1 MKKYYLVTFQY
12 SESTY
17 CSNIAIA
24 ETEEAVKAHYSKY
37 GYVNIQEAT
46 ESDIQ
51 EAKRKNK
58 PFIKCETPEQEK
70 ATEENPKTSD
80 RPNFADDLEKWT
92 NGASASNKIIEAYNS
107 GKITLF
113 EALENIEKSHTEDA
127 RKDPD
132 IIAMRIYNL
141 DIFGN
146 RDNDITPENIKTYI
160 EADPLETI
168 LYLLDMV
175 EEMQA

>member
-1 MKKYYLVTFQY
+1 MKGYYNVHFQY
-12 SESTY
+12 SETTY
-17 CSNIAIA
+17 CSNIAHA
-24 ETEEAVKAHYSKY
+24 ESIQDVEKHYNKY
-37 GYVNIQEAT
+37 SWVSVEEAT

-51 EAKRKNK
+51 EAKRKGK
-58 PFIKCETPEQEK
+58 PIVEIETPTQEE
-70 ATEENPKTSD
+70 ATEEKPETSD

-92 NGASASNKIIEAYNS
+92 QGASASNSVIEAYNK
-107 GKITLF
+107 GLITLF

-132 IIAMRIYNL
+132 IIATRIYNL

-146 RDNDITPENIKTYI
+146 RDNDITPENIKAYI
-160 EADPLETI
+160 ESDPLETI

-175 EEMQA
+175 EDMQA

>member
-1 MKKYYLVTFQY
+1 MKKYYLVTFHY

-37 GYVNIQEAT
+37 DYVNIQEAT

-58 PFIKCETPEQEK
+58 PFIECETPEQEK
-70 ATEENPKTSD
+70 ATEEKPKTSD

-92 NGASASNKIIEAYNS
+92 NGTSASKKIIEAYNR
-107 GKITLF
+107 GIITLF
-113 EALENIEKSHTEDA
+113 EALENIEKSHIEDTK
-127 RKDPD
+127 KDPEN
-132 IIAMRIYNL
+132 IAMRIYNL

-146 RDNDITPENIKTYI
+146 RDSDITPEKIKTYI
-160 EADPLETI
+160 ENDPLETI

-175 EEMQA
+175 EDMQA